1 MHFTLT
7 IFALYLSK
15 NENFRETLQKKMKT
29 CCKILITTCK
39 KSGVRKR
46 EIMKKLT
53 KKLMGMV
60 LALVLCL
67 AAVPAEVS
75 MAAEVDYTKLTEE
88 QLEAIVFG
96 EWESY
101 GIPQSVSRTEAT
113 FDGQVYAT
121 WIYEGMVEFNAAVL
135 DEEDYEMLRSITNPQ
150 NPDGVTNAL
159 KFTDGTSEYY
169 FYYGLDASLGESTLL
184 LHTVSDNE
192 GASVYPL
199 IFKVVNN
206 DTIKFAEVVERLD
219 EFMVETPATEKVEE
233 PATEDVT
240 TEEPKETTTTEPSEE
255 VTATEPSEEVVTTKP
270 SEEVTTTEKTEE
282 PAATEPKKEITATE
296 KETVSKTTDG
306 RDVYAGEEVYKVVK
320 GDCLWSIAK
329 KFFGNGAKYKEL
341 FTRNNGIIE
350 KAELIFPGQEIIY
363 IPAK

>member
-1 MHFTLT
+1 
-7 IFALYLSK
+7 
-15 NENFRETLQKKMKT
+15 
-29 CCKILITTCK
+29 
-39 KSGVRKR
+39 
-46 EIMKKLT
+46 MKKLT

-75 MAAEVDYTKLTEE
+75 MAAEVDYTKLAEE

-101 GIPQSVSRTEAT
+101 GISQSVSRTEKT
-113 FDGQVYAT
+113 YDGQVYAT
-121 WIYEGMVEFNAAVL
+121 WTYEGMVEFNAAVL
-135 DEEDYEMLRSITNPQ
+135 DEEDYEMLHSITNPQ

-184 LHTVSDNE
+184 CHTISND
-192 GASVYPL
+192 GSASVYPL
-199 IFKVVNN
+199 IFRVVGD

-255 VTATEPSEEVVTTKP
+255 VTATEPSEEV
-270 SEEVTTTEKTEE
+270 TTTEKTEE
-282 PAATEPKKEITATE
+282 PAETEPKEEITATE

>member
-1 MHFTLT
+1 
-7 IFALYLSK
+7 
-15 NENFRETLQKKMKT
+15 
-29 CCKILITTCK
+29 
-39 KSGVRKR
+39 
-46 EIMKKLT
+46 MKKFT
-53 KKLMGMV
+53 KKFMGMV

-67 AAVPAEVS
+67 TIAPTQVS
-75 MAAEVDYTKLTEE
+75 MADEVDYTKLTQE

-96 EWESY
+96 DWESY
-101 GIPQSVSRTEAT
+101 GIPLSVSRTEGT
-113 FDGQVYAT
+113 NDGQVYAT
-121 WIYEGMVEFNAAVL
+121 WTYEGMVEFNAAVL

-184 LHTVSDNE
+184 LHTITGSK

-199 IFKVVNN
+199 VFKVVNN

-219 EFMVETPATEKVEE
+219 EFMTEAPATEKVEE

-240 TEEPKETTTTEPSEE
+240 VEKTEETTTSE
-255 VTATEPSEEVVTTKP
+255 P

-282 PAATEPKKEITATE
+282 STTAGQKEEITATD
-296 KETVSKTTDG
+296 KEVVSKTTDG
-306 RDVYAGEEVYKVVK
+306 RVVYEGEEVYKVQK
-320 GDCLWSIAK
+320 GDCLWAIARK
-329 KFFGNGAKYKEL
+329 LLGSGVKYKEL
-341 FTRNNGIIE
+341 FTRNNGII
-350 KAELIFPGQEIIY
+350 KKVDYIYPGQEIIY